1 MRTSDRR
8 TRALFAVVAAAL
20 AVMTVIG
27 PVAATKPQSLT
38 LVSTTIF
45 NQNGFNY
52 GTFTASGDAVDN
64 GVVCGAGSFVDTFL
78 KIVGFQSGR
87 AVQITVDKTYTCPN
101 GTFFVK
107 MQIHA
112 NSDGTEQFTWIV
124 NGGTGAYVDLHG
136 SGSGTTIPNPPTGNI
151 NTFVGGVH

>member
-1 MRTSDRR
+1 METSDRR
-8 TRALFAVVAAAL
+8 VRALVAVIAAAL
-20 AVMTVIG
+20 AVMSVIG
-27 PVAATKPQSLT
+27 PVAAAKPQSLT

-45 NQNGFNY
+45 NPDGFNY

-78 KIVGFQSGR
+78 KIVGYQSGR

-112 NSDGTEQFTWIV
+112 NFDGTERFTWVVKLWKDGENRIRLAAQDAAGNETRRV
-124 NGGTGAYVDLHG
+124 ASAYLDVL
-136 SGSGTTIPNPPTGNI
+136 
-151 NTFVGGVH
+151 